1 MRLDAKSAGFFA
13 TGAFLL
19 LLIFGIGWPGA
30 GAWLLVLG
38 LLTLLAAVVIWWIDS
53 ATLPRAAVIPANGG
67 YSPRSTPFRGG
78 NGSRRSRLLRLGLP
92 GPDANGRWVLPDS
105 VHVTL
110 VAGSIG
116 VLALVIFTGD
126 AVGGG
131 GASTDPAAVAQQPL
145 DPQAIDFDNPVT
157 VESAPDPTAP
167 RDPTAPAP
175 IVTNFDPIDV
185 QTPSNPQPGLAR
197 PIDVVNAPREDPNT
211 SFHEVVSG
219 DTIYDLALALGSS
232 VDAIMQANG
241 LSEFDTLHIGQIL
254 VVPLIEEDDD
264 EATAAATTSDP

>member
-1 MRLDAKSAGFFA
+1 MAY
-13 TGAFLL
+13 
-19 LLIFGIGWPGA
+19 
-30 GAWLLVLG
+30 
-38 LLTLLAAVVIWWIDS
+38 
-53 ATLPRAAVIPANGG
+53 PAQ
-67 YSPRSTPFRGG
+67 TP
-78 NGSRRSRLLRLGLP
+78 
-92 GPDANGRWVLPDS
+92 
-105 VHVTL
+105 T
-110 VAGSIG
+110 
-116 VLALVIFTGD
+116 
-126 AVGGG
+126 AVGSSPTPSTSRSSPARS
-131 GASTDPAAVAQQPL
+131 ASSRSSSSPATPWAAAAPRPIPPPSRSQPL